1 MSRIALV
8 SPYSW
13 TYPGGVMRHIEALA
27 EEFLARG
34 HDVRVLAP
42 YDPPDRLSTALH
54 RGAAPERRPSP
65 DYLVALGSHA
75 PDVILSDYK
84 LPLYGAAFALKMAL
98 EFFPDVPF
106 MLVSDVLQDDLAGEL
121 LNRGARAYLSK
132 SNLAQIG
139 PAIDQ
144 ALANTGRRNDDRC
157 SMPNPGLS

>member
-1 MSRIALV
+1 MLQFLGVQAPTRILIFDDDAIDAELIRRALC
-8 SPYSW
+8 
-13 TYPGGVMRHIEALA
+13 RHNPA
-27 EEFLARG
+27 F
-34 HDVRVLAP
+34 HVRHVF
-42 YDPPDRLSTALH
+42 T
-54 RGAAPERRPSP
+54 EQ

-121 LNRGARAYLSK
+121 LKRGARAYLSK
-132 SNLAQIG
+132 SDLSQIG

-144 ALANTGRRNDDRC
+144 ALANTGRRNDDKC
-157 SMPNPGLS
+157 SMPDPGLS